1 LLAPEMHLLSPSD
14 DGPVDLCLR
23 IPGMKKIL
31 VMLAAVAA
39 VAISSA
45 ARAEYPDRIVRIVVP
60 FTAGG
65 AVDLVARVMAR
76 YLSEQFHQEVYVDNR
91 PGASGNLG
99 AQQVEQAPADGTTLL
114 FSASTFVVNP
124 VVAAEPP
131 PFDPLKDFTP
141 LGLIAKG
148 PLLFIAHAGVA
159 DGVQDFVAKAK
170 AHPEAFNFATGGYG
184 SAGHMAAES
193 FKLRAGLSVPV
204 VLYKGTGPAF
214 TDLMGGTISGMLD
227 PLVTSLPL
235 AQGKQASA
243 LAIAASA
250 RSALAPDV
258 PTFSEAG
265 YPGFEFYTWYGL
277 WGPANLPPNVVAT
290 ISRALAAIGASGDT
304 QKWFSG
310 QGLEYSGIGGQSFV
324 DFSKKEQSL
333 YADIMKRGNI
343 TRQ

>member
-1 LLAPEMHLLSPSD
+1 MTTRMKRILA
-14 DGPVDLCLR
+14 
-23 IPGMKKIL
+23 
-31 VMLAAVAA
+31 LATIAALAV
-39 VAISSA
+39 SSA
-45 ARAEYPDRIVRIVVP
+45 AHAEYADRIVRIVVP

-65 AVDLVARVMAR
+65 AVDLVARIMAK
-76 YLSEQFHQEVYVDNR
+76 YLSEQFHQEVFVENR

-99 AQQVEQAPADGTTLL
+99 AQTVEQAPADGTTLL
-114 FSASTFVVNP
+114 ISASTLIVNP

-131 PFDPLKDFTP
+131 PFDPLKNFSQ

-159 DGVQDFVAKAK
+159 DSVQDFVAKAK
-170 AHPEAFNFATGGYG
+170 AHPDAFNFATGGYG

-235 AQGKQASA
+235 AQSKQATA
-243 LAIAASA
+243 LAIASPT

-258 PTFSEAG
+258 PTFAEAG
-265 YPGFEFYTWYGL
+265 YPEFEFYTWYGL

-290 ISRALAAIGASGDT
+290 ISRALTAIGASAEA
-304 QKWFSG
+304 QKWFTS
-310 QGLEYSGIGGQSFV
+310 QGLAYSGIGGDAFV
-324 DFSKKEQSL
+324 EFSKGEQAL

>member
-1 LLAPEMHLLSPSD
+1 
-14 DGPVDLCLR
+14 
-23 IPGMKKIL
+23 MKKSL
-31 VMLAAVAA
+31 MMMTA
-39 VAISSA
+39 VAILAALATPPA
-45 ARAEYPDRIVRIVVP
+45 ARAEYPDRIVRIIVP

-65 AVDLVARVMAR
+65 AVDLVARVMAK
-76 YLSEQFHQEVYVDNR
+76 YLSEQFRQEVYVENR

-99 AQQVEQAPADGTTLL
+99 AQTVEQAPADGTTLL
-114 FSASTFVVNP
+114 VSASTLIVNP

-131 PFDPLKDFTP
+131 PFDPLKDFTQ

-148 PLLFIAHAGVA
+148 PLLFIAHTGAA
-159 DGVQDFVAKAK
+159 DSVRDFVAKAK

-193 FKLRAGLSVPV
+193 FKLRADLNVPV

-235 AQGKQASA
+235 AQGKQATA
-243 LAIAASA
+243 LAIAAPA

-258 PTFSEAG
+258 PTFAEAG

-277 WGPANLPPNVVAT
+277 WGPANLPPNVVTT
-290 ISRALAAIGASGDT
+290 ISRALAAIGASADA
-304 QKWFSG
+304 QKWFSS
-310 QGLEYSGIGGQSFV
+310 QGLDYSGIGGDAFV
-324 DFSKKEQSL
+324 EFSKREQNL
-333 YADIMKRGNI
+333 YADIMTRGNI
-343 TRQ
+343 TKQ

>member
-1 LLAPEMHLLSPSD
+1 MKRILA
-14 DGPVDLCLR
+14 
-23 IPGMKKIL
+23 
-31 VMLAAVAA
+31 LATIAALAV
-39 VAISSA
+39 SSA
-45 ARAEYPDRIVRIVVP
+45 AHAEYADRIVRIVVP

-65 AVDLVARVMAR
+65 AVDLVARIMAK
-76 YLSEQFHQEVYVDNR
+76 YLSEQFHQEVFVENR

-99 AQQVEQAPADGTTLL
+99 AQTVEQAPADGTTLL
-114 FSASTFVVNP
+114 ISASTLIVNP

-131 PFDPLKDFTP
+131 PFDPLKNFSQ

-159 DGVQDFVAKAK
+159 DSVQDFVAKAK
-170 AHPEAFNFATGGYG
+170 AHPDAFNFATGGYG

-235 AQGKQASA
+235 AQSKQATA
-243 LAIAASA
+243 LAIASPT

-258 PTFSEAG
+258 PTFAEAG
-265 YPGFEFYTWYGL
+265 YPEFEFYTWYGL

-290 ISRALAAIGASGDT
+290 ISRALTAIGASAEA
-304 QKWFSG
+304 QKWFTS
-310 QGLEYSGIGGQSFV
+310 QGLAYSGIGGDAFV
-324 DFSKKEQSL
+324 EFSKGEQAL

>member
-1 LLAPEMHLLSPSD
+1 M
-14 DGPVDLCLR
+14 R
-23 IPGMKKIL
+23 KIL
-31 VMLAAVAA
+31 VMLTVLATWTV
-39 VAISSA
+39 SSA
-45 ARAEYPDRIVRIVVP
+45 ARAEYPDRIVRIIVP

-65 AVDLVARVMAR
+65 AVDLIARIMAR
-76 YLSEQFHQEVYVDNR
+76 NLSEQFHQEVYVDNR

-99 AQQVEQAPADGTTLL
+99 AEQVQQAPADGTTLL

-141 LGLIAKG
+141 LGLVAKG

-159 DGVQDFVAKAK
+159 DSVADFVTKAK
-170 AHPEAFNFATGGYG
+170 AHPDSFNFATGGYG

-193 FKLRAGLSVPV
+193 FKLRAGLSIPV

-235 AQGKQASA
+235 ARGKQATA
-243 LAIAASA
+243 LAIAAPT

-258 PTFSEAG
+258 PTFAEAG

-277 WGPANLPPNVVAT
+277 WGPAKLPPNVVEA
-290 ISRALAAIGASGDT
+290 ISRALTAIGASPDA
-304 QKWFSG
+304 QKWFAS
-310 QGLEYSGIGGQSFV
+310 QGLDYSGIGGDAFV
-324 DFSKKEQSL
+324 EFSKREQNL